1 MTSTTLDDK
10 IRSVFGEFAV
20 DKGLIRRMGV
30 SGDDRHVPSYVM
42 DWIVTYTAKTQ
53 KTTSSLERAVQ
64 EFIAKHLPAKGE
76 KERIRFKLAQGEVL
90 TVLDAISVTVKLGR
104 EIRYLAS
111 IPCLDENKASIDQSL
126 LVQNEGLL
134 QGSTWALAKI
144 CYDRPTTAAACGSST
159 SNRCRRAASRLRPF
173 CEARRAFTDD
183 EWIALDH
190 PHPGL

>member
-1 MTSTTLDDK
+1 MTSTPLDDK

-104 EIRYLAS
+104 EVRYLAS
-111 IPCLDENKASIDQSL
+111 IPCLDENKASIDESL

-134 QGSTWALAKI
+134 QGSTWGPPRSATM
-144 CYDRPTTAAACGSST
+144 RPTTAAA
-159 SNRCRRAASRLRPF
+159 
-173 CEARRAFTDD
+173 
-183 EWIALDH
+183 
-190 PHPGL
+190 

>member
-1 MTSTTLDDK
+1 MTSKTLDDK

-76 KERIRFKLAQGEVL
+76 KERILLQARPRRGLDGAGCHLRDRQARSRGPLPGRDPLPRREQGDDRPVSDRSERGASARKYLGRRQDLPRCVRRRRRRQDHRLQAHAGGPRLAGSVLRRAQGVH
-90 TVLDAISVTVKLGR
+90 R
-104 EIRYLAS
+104 RRM
-111 IPCLDENKASIDQSL
+111 DE
-126 LVQNEGLL
+126 
-134 QGSTWALAKI
+134 
-144 CYDRPTTAAACGSST
+144 P
-159 SNRCRRAASRLRPF
+159 
-173 CEARRAFTDD
+173 
-183 EWIALDH
+183 DH
-190 PHPGL
+190 PHPRL

>member
-1 MTSTTLDDK
+1 MTSTSLDDK
-10 IRSVFGEFAV
+10 IRAAFGEFAV

-30 SGDDRHVPSYVM
+30 AGDDRHVPSYVM

-104 EIRYLAS
+104 EVRYLAS
-111 IPCLDENKASIDQSL
+111 IPVPGRE
-126 LVQNEGLL
+126 
-134 QGSTWALAKI
+134 QGEHRSSRCSRKTNRFCRAAPGALPRSATM
-144 CYDRPTTAAACGSST
+144 RRTRAAA
-159 SNRCRRAASRLRPF
+159 
-173 CEARRAFTDD
+173 
-183 EWIALDH
+183 
-190 PHPGL
+190 

>member
-1 MTSTTLDDK
+1 MVQAGGDLVATRRTTDTGSVEAFAIWLTMEKRMTSTLDDK
-10 IRSVFGEFAV
+10 IRSAFGEFAV

-90 TVLDAISVTVKLGR
+90 TVLDAVSVTETTTSAATSCRRRAISARRCSFTTGR
-104 EIRYLAS
+104 AKCRAS
-111 IPCLDENKASIDQSL
+111 SRDTIFWC
-126 LVQNEGLL
+126 
-134 QGSTWALAKI
+134 STKPSRSTSR
-144 CYDRPTTAAACGSST
+144 RPT
-159 SNRCRRAASRLRPF
+159 RSRPN
-173 CEARRAFTDD
+173 
-183 EWIALDH
+183 
-190 PHPGL
+190 